1 MEQYINYI
9 QSLPLNPNPEAFGLH
24 DNAEIT
30 NSQNETRLLLE
41 IMLSVQPRSTSG
53 TGKSRDEIIE
63 EIALFVEARTPQ
75 PWLIEDIY
83 KIYPTLYEESM
94 NTVLIQELI
103 RYNRL
108 LDIMISSLKNAKK
121 ALKGLIVMSE

>member
-53 TGKSRDEIIE
+53 SGKSRDEIIE
-63 EIALFVEARTPQ
+63 EIALFVEARTSQ

-83 KIYPTLYEESM
+83 KLYPTLYKESM